1 MTYREQQ
8 NYDDMAKALREAGVA
23 FEDTTWGN
31 DVTAS
36 ISVLLDT
43 GGGVHFQDS
52 SFEEE
57 FQIYIPN
64 SDIQDP
70 QNECFNT
77 FAVTLIEQG
86 RTVDFKRP
94 KEVIDYLRDII
105 TLRISRGLTNKIR
118 HK

>member
-1 MTYREQQ
+1 MTSTEQR
-8 NYDDMAKALREAGVA
+8 NYDSMANALREAGVA

-43 GGGVHFQDS
+43 GGGLD
-52 SFEEE
+52 FEEE

-70 QNECFNT
+70 PNEEFNT

-86 RTVDFKRP
+86 RTVDFRRP
-94 KEVIDYLRDII
+94 EEVVDYLQEF
-105 TLRISRGLTNKIR
+105 TN
-118 HK
+118 

>member
-1 MTYREQQ
+1 MTYKEQK
-8 NYDDMAKALREAGVA
+8 NYDDMSSALREAGVS

-43 GGGVHFQDS
+43 GCGLH
-52 SFEEE
+52 FEEE

-64 SDIQDP
+64 SDTFDP
-70 QNECFNT
+70 ENECFNT

-86 RTVDFKRP
+86 RTCDFRRP
-94 KEVIDYLRDII
+94 EEVIDYLQ
-105 TLRISRGLTNKIR
+105 SFTN
-118 HK
+118 

>member
-1 MTYREQQ
+1 MTNTEQK
-8 NYDDMAKALREAGVA
+8 NYDDMSNALREAGVA

-43 GGGVHFQDS
+43 GGGLD
-52 SFEEE
+52 FEEE

-70 QNECFNT
+70 PNEEFNT

-86 RTVDFKRP
+86 RTVDFRRP
-94 KEVIDYLRDII
+94 EEVIDYLQEF
-105 TLRISRGLTNKIR
+105 TN
-118 HK
+118 

>member
-1 MTYREQQ
+1 MTNTEQR
-8 NYDDMAKALREAGVA
+8 NYDNMANALREAGVA

-43 GGGVHFQDS
+43 GGGLD
-52 SFEEE
+52 FEEE

-70 QNECFNT
+70 PNEEFNT

-86 RTVDFKRP
+86 RTVDFRRP
-94 KEVIDYLRDII
+94 EEVIDYLQ
-105 TLRISRGLTNKIR
+105 GFTN
-118 HK
+118 

>member
-1 MTYREQQ
+1 MTYREQI
-8 NYDDMAKALREAGVA
+8 NYDNMANALREAGVA

-43 GGGVHFQDS
+43 GGGLD
-52 SFEEE
+52 FEEE

-64 SDIQDP
+64 SDVQDP
-70 QNECFNT
+70 PNEEFNT

-86 RTVDFKRP
+86 RTVDFRRP
-94 KEVIDYLRDII
+94 EEVIEYLQEF
-105 TLRISRGLTNKIR
+105 TN
-118 HK
+118 

>member
-36 ISVLLDT
+36 ISVLIDTAKTGMLD
-43 GGGVHFQDS
+43 
-52 SFEEE
+52 EE

-64 SDIQDP
+64 SDNQDP
-70 QNECFNT
+70 HNEEFNT

-86 RTVDFKRP
+86 KTTDFRRVE
-94 KEVIDYLRDII
+94 EVIEYLQEF
-105 TLRISRGLTNKIR
+105 NN
-118 HK
+118 

>member
-1 MTYREQQ
+1 MTNTEQR
-8 NYDDMAKALREAGVA
+8 NYDSMANALREAGVA

-43 GGGVHFQDS
+43 GGGLD
-52 SFEEE
+52 FEEE

-64 SDIQDP
+64 SDTQDP
-70 QNECFNT
+70 PNEEFNT

-86 RTVDFKRP
+86 RTVDFRRP
-94 KEVIDYLRDII
+94 EEVVDYLQEF
-105 TLRISRGLTNKIR
+105 TN
-118 HK
+118 

>member
-1 MTYREQQ
+1 MTNTEQR
-8 NYDDMAKALREAGVA
+8 NYDSMANALREAGVA

-43 GGGVHFQDS
+43 GGGLD
-52 SFEEE
+52 FEEE

-64 SDIQDP
+64 SDVQDP
-70 QNECFNT
+70 PNEEFNT

-86 RTVDFKRP
+86 RTVDFRRP
-94 KEVIDYLRDII
+94 EEVVDYLQEF
-105 TLRISRGLTNKIR
+105 TN
-118 HK
+118 